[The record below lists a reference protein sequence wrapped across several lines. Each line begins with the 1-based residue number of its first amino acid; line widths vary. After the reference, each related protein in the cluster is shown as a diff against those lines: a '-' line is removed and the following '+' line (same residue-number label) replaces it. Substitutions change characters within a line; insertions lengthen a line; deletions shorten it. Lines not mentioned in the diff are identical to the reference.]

1 MDIKMNP
8 GNSGLDYRESM
19 GIIEEMISRA
29 RDEHRENGDGWLLWG
44 WLLFAASVSS
54 VVVIQL
60 DQRNYMSWIWTI
72 MLVAGLLLH
81 FGIAF
86 LRPRKEKVTTYIS
99 ALLRRLG
106 TGFFISL
113 LSMVA
118 ASSITGSNH
127 GFGYYYILYAFWM
140 FIHGSAIRFRPLII
154 GAVVNWI
161 AALAIFI
168 VADFFYTMIISA
180 VAVLIGYLIPGYL
193 LRQQYN
199 KTATHK

>member
-1 MDIKMNP
+1 MDNKMNP
-8 GNSGLDYRESM
+8 RNSGLDYRESM

-44 WLLFAASVSS
+44 WLLFVASVSS

-60 DQRNYMSWIWTI
+60 NQRNYMSWIWTI

-81 FGIAF
+81 FGIAYF
-86 LRPRKEKVTTYIS
+86 RPRKEKVTTYIS

-118 ASSITGSNH
+118 ASSITGSNN

-140 FIHGSAIRFRPLII
+140 FIHGSAIRFRPLIV

-161 AALAIFI
+161 AALSIF
-168 VADFFYTMIISA
+168 VVNDFFYTMIISA
-180 VAVLIGYLIPGYL
+180 FAVLIGYLIPGYL

-199 KTATHK
+199 KTAILK